1 MIQNKRLYLIYEGVQ
16 FLFEGLWGA
25 LKVYHHQGSYVS
37 KVVHRENVLA
47 LAIMK
52 IFRGQGS
59 GLGGAVTYQ

>member
-1 MIQNKRLYLIYEGVQ
+1 MK